1 MRGQDSGMTNWIL
14 LKTSKFRRS
23 NLMRYVIIG
32 SGVAGTTAAEHIRK
46 LDRGG
51 EITFLTDEAV
61 PFYSRIRLIE
71 YLAREAKEQDI
82 IIHKGD
88 WYEKNNIRLILNA
101 PVLEI
106 DKDNKRV
113 VTAGS
118 GELTYDRLLIAT
130 GGISFV
136 PPIPGADK
144 RGVFTLRTI
153 RDADEI
159 IAYAEGVKKVILIG
173 GGVLGLEAGNSLRKT
188 GHDVT
193 VVEFFPRLLP
203 RQMDPEGAGVL
214 KAQMEGMGFRFYLG
228 AKSKEITGDEGVKG
242 LLLEDGTEIGG
253 DLIIISAGVR
263 PQADLCKRLGLT
275 ISKGVVVNDRMETE
289 IKDIYAAGDLIEHR
303 GMFYG
308 IWPAARKQGEIAG
321 VNMAGGDAVY
331 EGTTMSNI
339 LKVVGIDLAAAG
351 DIDAE
356 GKLESIVQKDEGT
369 YIYRKLV
376 IKDNVIAG
384 CILYGDISGYQKILR
399 AIGGKKDIGAVR
411 QKLVQWDLSGL

>member
-14 LKTSKFRRS
+14 LRTSKFRRS

-214 KAQMEGMGFRFYLG
+214 KAQMEGMGTSSLFQPG
-228 AKSKEITGDEGVKG
+228 
-242 LLLEDGTEIGG
+242 
-253 DLIIISAGVR
+253 
-263 PQADLCKRLGLT
+263 
-275 ISKGVVVNDRMETE
+275 
-289 IKDIYAAGDLIEHR
+289 
-303 GMFYG
+303 
-308 IWPAARKQGEIAG
+308 
-321 VNMAGGDAVY
+321 
-331 EGTTMSNI
+331 
-339 LKVVGIDLAAAG
+339 
-351 DIDAE
+351 
-356 GKLESIVQKDEGT
+356 
-369 YIYRKLV
+369 
-376 IKDNVIAG
+376 
-384 CILYGDISGYQKILR
+384 
-399 AIGGKKDIGAVR
+399 
-411 QKLVQWDLSGL
+411 